1 MAQPRFTQA
10 DYKAALLS
18 LLPTGRV
25 WPKDPDAVQNDVL
38 DGLAPTFV
46 RLDARAQTLLVD
58 AFPATA
64 LELLPE
70 WEQTLGLPDDCE
82 GDEQILQVRR
92 AQVVNRLVNAGGQ
105 SVPYYLGVLERL
117 GYTGATIQEFS
128 PFRAD
133 VSSADTPLYEES
145 WAHAWQITVP
155 DLRVFYFSADISAA
169 DEPLLSIANNVIV
182 CAIDALKPA
191 HTTVLYVTV

>member
-1 MAQPRFTQA
+1 MAAALFTA
-10 DYKAALLS
+10 EDYKAALLA

-25 WPKDPDAVQNDVL
+25 WPKDPDATQYAVL
-38 DGLAPTFV
+38 SGLAPTFE

-58 AFPATA
+58 AFPAST
-64 LELLPE
+64 LELLTE
-70 WEQTLGLPDDCE
+70 WEDSLGLPDPCE
-82 GDEQILQVRR
+82 GEDQVLQQRR

-105 SVPYYLGVLERL
+105 SVAYFLAALARQ
-117 GYTGATIQEFS
+117 GYPDATIQEFS

-133 VSSADTPLYEES
+133 IGVADAPLYEES

-169 DEPLLSIANNVIV
+169 DEPLLSIANSVIV
-182 CAIDALKPA
+182 CAIEAAKPA

>member
-1 MAQPRFTQA
+1 VTQSRFSHD

-46 RLDARAQTLLVD
+46 RLDARAQALLVD
-58 AFPATA
+58 AFPASS

-70 WEQTLGLPDDCE
+70 WELSLGLPDACE
-82 GDEQILQVRR
+82 GEDQILQVRR

-105 SVPYYLGVLERL
+105 SIPYYLAALGRL
-117 GYTGATIQEFS
+117 GYADATVQEYS
-128 PFRAD
+128 PFRTDIDVAD
-133 VSSADTPLYEES
+133 SILYEES
-145 WAHAWQITVP
+145 WAHAWQISVP
-155 DLRVFYFSADISAA
+155 DLRVFYFSTDISAA
-169 DEPLLSIANNVIV
+169 DEPLVSIANSVIV
-182 CAIDALKPA
+182 CVIDALKPA